1 MGLEKDTVVFV
12 DGRSHACNVHLEPAA
27 IVCRADLKRQF
38 ALADLRELAVAGARL
53 TFAVG
58 KERIEIELGKS
69 AATWLDRIRNPR
81 SRVQKLGVAAGM
93 KVCVLGKADAD
104 AIAEV
109 AAVLGDAPK
118 TRLAAGMDVVLCFCA
133 EPEDLARLVAI
144 EPKLAE
150 KGAVWVLWPKGRK
163 YFAHDHVVAAGK
175 AAGLSI
181 TKSMGFSEMLT
192 GLRLV
197 RSRK

>member
-1 MGLEKDTVVFV
+1 MGLEKDTTVFV
-12 DGRSHACNVHLEPAA
+12 DGRSHVCNVHLEPAA
-27 IVCRADLKRQF
+27 IVCRGDLKRQF
-38 ALADLRELAVAGARL
+38 ALTALRDLAVAGARL
-53 TFAVG
+53 SFAIG
-58 KERIEIELGKS
+58 KERVEIELGKA

-93 KVCVLGKADAD
+93 KVCVLGKADAE

-109 AAVLGDAPK
+109 AAVLNESPK
-118 TRLAAGMDVVLCFCA
+118 MRLAVGTDIVLLFCA
-133 EPEDLARLVAI
+133 EPEDLTRLGAV
-144 EPKLAE
+144 EPKLAD

-163 YFAHDHVVAAGK
+163 DFAHEHVVAAGK
-175 AAGLSI
+175 SAGLSI
-181 TKSMGFSEMLT
+181 TKSMGFSEVLT